1 MAIAGIISRFVR
13 QIAKLKTNIHCWMIV
28 PPGEKA
34 KGRSYAIKSYLVYV
48 ATMLVKLPKISNS
61 ERKLGANFDK
71 EQMWREP

>member
-1 MAIAGIISRFVR
+1 
-13 QIAKLKTNIHCWMIV
+13 MIV

-71 EQMWREP
+71 EQMWREL